1 MRGKK
6 DGFENYIDYYI
17 DPETDFDKR
26 ALMGF
31 QGMRGKKDSDKR
43 APMGFQGMRGK
54 RSVGRRFGT
63 SMDFGSLNEY
73 QGKVNAA
80 YMRSVSVIRREK
92 I

>member
-6 DGFENYIDYYI
+6 NGFENYVNYYI
-17 DPETDFDKR
+17 DPEMDF
-26 ALMGF
+26 
-31 QGMRGKKDSDKR
+31 DKR

-54 RSVGRRFGT
+54 RSVGRRFET
-63 SMDFGSLNEY
+63 DMDFGSLNEY

-80 YMRSVSVIRREK
+80 YMRSVSDNKERK